1 MGNNAAKKLMMSVNR
16 SIMANAVLTLL
27 FIFYVLQHYLQM

>member
-16 SIMANAVLTLL
+16 NIMANAVLTLL
-27 FIFYVLQHYLQM
+27 FIFYVLQH